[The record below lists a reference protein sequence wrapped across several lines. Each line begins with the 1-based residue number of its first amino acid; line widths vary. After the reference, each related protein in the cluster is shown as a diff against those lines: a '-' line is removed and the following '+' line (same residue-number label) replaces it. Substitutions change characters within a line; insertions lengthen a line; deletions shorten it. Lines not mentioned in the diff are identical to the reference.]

1 MSQSV
6 SPWPKER
13 YGGPVWPR
21 FEQVQELLERWQ
33 REHPAM
39 MELQIRGRSEQD
51 RPVYVAILTDST
63 VSADDKEHVLVSAL
77 HAGVE
82 RNAAMTV
89 LSLME
94 WLLAGA
100 PLAREILRRQVIVCM
115 PIPNPDCYI
124 AGTHGNTYS
133 EWTLKGPKSPAA
145 MPEAVAVQSVMD
157 EYQFEVFTDLHGTSL
172 DFEKYIMFEISGAS
186 SSNTALRPYHGDV
199 IRLMDEA
206 ALAEGYPSNVQE
218 SSREQLYWGPE
229 LDEISDKVLGGRPRP
244 YAAIYCYNLYH
255 TMVLT
260 TEVSWERSGLLRNRR
275 LLQIGNEIWPGEY
288 YPGYPVRVT
297 RSSGYHMVTAYG
309 QTAAARRRS
318 RVELYAKHG
327 QIWQGMADP
336 FIEGKL
342 LYVVASTTAA
352 ADRWLSDRT
361 LAGFARRLSNCP
373 GVDAQNIEK
382 FVSGWPVGQNN
393 PNPFIVV
400 VENKTR
406 QSQEQPIEYGLSIRV
421 RIFYHKARILDL
433 RLNGHPIPQSETDGY
448 LTWIAKGMTIVQ
460 INVPPE
466 KSKVTELYTITC
478 EYDPG
483 EQRGHW
489 RGW

>member
-1 MSQSV
+1 MN
-6 SPWPKER
+6 
-13 YGGPVWPR
+13 
-21 FEQVQELLERWQ
+21 
-33 REHPAM
+33 
-39 MELQIRGRSEQD
+39 LQIRGRSTQG
-51 RPVYVAILTDST
+51 RPLHVAVLTDST
-63 VSADDKEHVLVSAL
+63 ARADDKEHVLISAL

-89 LSLME
+89 LYLME
-94 WLLAGA
+94 WLLAGD
-100 PLAREILRRQVIVCM
+100 PLAKEVLRRQVVVCI
-115 PIPNPDCYI
+115 PIPNPDCYVD
-124 AGTHGNTYS
+124 GTHGSTYS
-133 EWTLKGPKSPAA
+133 EWTLAGPKDPAT

-157 EYQFEVFTDLHGTSL
+157 EYRFEVFTDLHGTSL

-186 SSNTALRPYHGDV
+186 SSNPALRPYHSDI

-218 SSREQLYWGPE
+218 SSREQLYWGPG
-229 LDEISDKVLGGRPRP
+229 LDEIRDKVLGGRPRP
-244 YAAIYCYNLYH
+244 YAAIYCYNRYH

-275 LLQIGNEIWPGEY
+275 LLQVGNEIWPGEY

-318 RVELYAKHG
+318 RVELYAKHA

-336 FIEGKL
+336 FVDGKL
-342 LYVVASTTAA
+342 LYVVASSTAA
-352 ADRWLSDRT
+352 ADRWLGDRT
-361 LAGFARRLSNCP
+361 LAGFARGLRDHP
-373 GVDAQNIEK
+373 DANAQAVED

-393 PNPFIVV
+393 PEPFIVV
-400 VENKTR
+400 VENTAR
-406 QSQEQPIEYGLSIRV
+406 QSREDPIEHGLSIRV
-421 RIFYHKARILDL
+421 RMFYDKARILDL
-433 RLNGHPIPQSETDGY
+433 RLNGHTIPPSETDGY
-448 LTWIAKGMTIVQ
+448 CTWITRGMTIVQ
-460 INVPPE
+460 VNIPPA
-466 KSKVTELYTITC
+466 KSAAHDLYTVTC

-489 RGW
+489 HGW